1 MKGFSK
7 MSNDILERSNISCY
21 FFVFYCYNNLQSNFY
36 AVEPWPKYQRKP
48 SKNAST
54 KSVITRLT
62 SQKMPPRTKRD
73 FSLVHRSWSTPCI
86 LNIPSKNL
94 HLRVE
99 KVVIDHTVA
108 VRVEFILLLL
118 SRTKTIPTICIFRNR
133 KKIQSSIAL
142 LSLELDD
149 SFTGTFRLQNCANF
163 EIHNYARAFN
173 VFISSSVNSKSKI
186 LRSSEK

>member
-1 MKGFSK
+1 MASW
-7 MSNDILERSNISCY
+7 NEAISHVI
-21 FFVFYCYNNLQSNFY
+21 FFFYCYTNLQSNVC

-73 FSLVHRSWSTPCI
+73 FSLVHRSWSMLCI

-99 KVVIDHTVA
+99 KVVIDHTVV
-108 VRVEFILLLL
+108 VRVAFILLLL

-133 KKIQSSIAL
+133 KKIQPSITILASDL
-142 LSLELDD
+142 
-149 SFTGTFRLQNCANF
+149 C
-163 EIHNYARAFN
+163 
-173 VFISSSVNSKSKI
+173 SV
-186 LRSSEK
+186 LRGL